1 MKKMVIKLEKVL
13 EVMGVE
19 ESFDF
24 EQLQEMVV
32 VMHYLKNYYLYKNIS
47 YSINLIKKYLYLPS
61 LESKRLFTERLR
73 TH

>member
-1 MKKMVIKLEKVL
+1 MKKMVIKPEKVL

-32 VMHYLKNYYLYKNIS
+32 AMHYLKNYYL
-47 YSINLIKKYLYLPS
+47 
-61 LESKRLFTERLR
+61 
-73 TH
+73 